1 MQLHLPTPS
10 RLKVG
15 SLSHR
20 HHLSHLRLPAS
31 TKKVA
36 RPTAP
41 SYHRRPQID
50 GLTSHC
56 VSRPVRLVII
66 NTTLPRWAQCY
77 RTQCALGYIPWHC
90 GVISYQ
96 QSNPS
101 LISPSWLGLDF
112 LKPSECTSERENKT
126 EPVTRNLLHLAT
138 RSDAEI

>member
-1 MQLHLPTPS
+1 
-10 RLKVG
+10 
-15 SLSHR
+15 LSTTHR
-20 HHLSHLRLPAS
+20 ITHCCGHHLSHLRLPAL

-50 GLTSHC
+50 GPTSHC
-56 VSRPVRLVII
+56 VSRPVRLVTT

-77 RTQCALGYIPWHC
+77 RTQCTSEYILWRY
-90 GVISYQ
+90 GMISYQ

-112 LKPSECTSERENKT
+112 LKPSERTSKPENRT
-126 EPVTRNLLHLAT
+126 EPVTRNLLPPCYKVRCCTLT
-138 RSDAEI
+138 GLLE